1 MTYPPRRRL
10 GQHFLQPAWVTKLLA
25 VVDPEPDDT
34 FLEIG
39 AGRGALTLSLAQRV
53 ARIAAVEIDPRLA
66 ANLADRAPARVDVV
80 RADFMAL
87 ELDNLKL
94 PTPARVVGNLPYS
107 IAARILLKLLHFS
120 AHGARLT
127 DATLMLQREVADRV
141 AAAPGSRDWGPLAIA
156 TRMHAAARCVLALP
170 PGAFRPMPRVRSAVV
185 QLRFCPPPV
194 QPTDPALFDTLVRA
208 IFTQRRKTA
217 LNALRPLATRY
228 SVLPAADIFARAGV
242 DPTRRP
248 EQLDMSNLAELAE
261 VLASTRRQPEVSR

>member
-10 GQHFLQPAWVTKLLA
+10 GQHFLQPEGVAKLLA
-25 VVDPEPDDT
+25 VIAPDAGDT

-39 AGRGALTLSLAQRV
+39 AGRGALTLALAEHV

-66 ANLADRAPARVDVV
+66 TNLAQHAPSRVHVV
-80 RADFMAL
+80 RADFMSL
-87 ELDNLKL
+87 ELDDIKL

-120 AHGARLT
+120 AHGLRLT

-141 AAAPGSRDWGPLAIA
+141 AAEPGTRDWGPLAVA

-170 PGAFRPMPRVRSAVV
+170 PGTFRPMPRVQSAVV
-185 QLRFCPPPV
+185 QLRFCAPPV
-194 QPTDPALFDTLVRA
+194 RPTDRALFDTLVRA

-228 SVLPAADIFARAGV
+228 SVLAPADVFARAGV
-242 DPTRRP
+242 DPTQRP
-248 EQLDMSNLAELAE
+248 EQLDLSDFVRLSD
-261 VLASTRRQPEVSR
+261 VLASTRR